1 MTGIVKTDQLQ
12 GAQSST
18 ITIPTGNKI
27 SIVDSAT
34 VGTLNATTM
43 KGVTTFT
50 DSSVFSGVSAFS
62 GTTSFS
68 GNVSGDNNHLVKVFH
83 NTWSGDVSQVLANN
97 VVTTDYLHYK
107 IFMRVQPDANSV
119 VTIYLTSGG
128 DSPTDAVSMAV
139 YQGEYGLRAASSS
152 MISTAINGSNAYAT
166 FPTVHNIYANA
177 NCYAEVE
184 IFNVRNGGV
193 SGVTNVQAARS
204 RGFRFFSTQQNVN
217 ASDNHFQHGGGVFW
231 NATAAHNP
239 TLTGFKFAPHTGNWA
254 EGEITIY
261 GFKV

>member
-12 GAQSST
+12 GAQSTT

-27 SIVDSAT
+27 SIADSAT

-50 DSSVFSGVSAFS
+50 DSSVFSGV
-62 GTTSFS
+62 TSFS
-68 GNVSGDNNHLVKVFH
+68 GTVSGDNNHMVKVFH
-83 NTWSGDVSQVLANN
+83 NTWSTDVSQVLANN
-97 VVTTDYLHYK
+97 IITTDYLHYK

-119 VTIYLTSGG
+119 VTVYLTSGG
-128 DSPTDAVSMAV
+128 DSPTNAVNMAV

-152 MISTAINGSNAYAT
+152 MISTSLNGSNAYAT
-166 FPTVHNIYANA
+166 FPTNHNIYANA
-177 NCYAEVE
+177 NCYAEFE
-184 IFNVRNGGV
+184 IFNARSGGV
-193 SGVTNVQAARS
+193 SGVTNVQAART
-204 RGFRFFSTQQNVN
+204 RGFRFFSTQQSVN
-217 ASDNHFQHGGGVFW
+217 ASDNHFQHGGGQFW
-231 NATAAHNP
+231 NSTSSDNP

-254 EGEITIY
+254 EGEISIY

>member
-12 GAQSST
+12 GAQSTT

-27 SIVDSAT
+27 SITDSAT
-34 VGTLNATTM
+34 IGTVNATTM
-43 KGVTTFT
+43 KGITTFP
-50 DSSVFSGVSAFS
+50 DSSVFSGVTNFS
-62 GTTSFS
+62 GT
-68 GNVSGDNNHLVKVFH
+68 VSGDNNHMVKVFH
-83 NTWSGDVSQVLANN
+83 NTWSTDVSQVLANN
-97 VVTTDYLHYK
+97 IITTDYLHYK

-128 DSPTDAVSMAV
+128 DSPADAANMAV
-139 YQGEYGLRAASSS
+139 YQGEYGLRAASSP

-166 FPTVHNIYANA
+166 FPSNNNIYANA

-184 IFNVRNGGV
+184 IFNVRSGGV
-193 SGVTNVQAARS
+193 SGVTNVQAART

-217 ASDNHFQHGGGVFW
+217 ASDNHFQHGGGVYW
-231 NATAAHNP
+231 NATSTDNP

-254 EGEITIY
+254 EGEISIY